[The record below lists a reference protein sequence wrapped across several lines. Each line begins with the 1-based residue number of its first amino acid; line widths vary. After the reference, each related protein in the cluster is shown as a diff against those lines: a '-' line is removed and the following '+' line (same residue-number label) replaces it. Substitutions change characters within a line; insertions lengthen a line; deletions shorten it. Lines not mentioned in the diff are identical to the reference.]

1 MMFTRRRM
9 ESVRS
14 TGSTTPA
21 DELTSWLPDDV
32 CVTCH
37 AQVMAGQLYC
47 SQECR
52 EEDAKAS
59 AVEAN
64 KAKATSTNDALP
76 SSAPVISHNHA
87 AKPTRVA
94 SGDAISSSSKQTLQN
109 LTGNKTEPISH
120 QEEKFRYPCPPSP
133 NILARYGSHLTSP
146 ALAALDRRSSQL
158 QQASTSEREFAS
170 SSSEESAN
178 EAHVEQKTTTQRR
191 SSSRS
196 TFSSASEAAFS
207 TDPSTPSPAI
217 RSTRD
222 ELDDLEPTDLDLPPP
237 IQPATSLMLNARER
251 RSPAQKKVNLPSNP
265 PVVKRERVTMMS
277 FARRPSR
284 TNLPAPVLFTSP
296 VLATTVMK
304 ASPQSNASVT
314 GFSSS
319 PSGQSSRTL
328 SHGSNGASL
337 PSSTNRLDDN
347 MTSQRYSPTSMMK
360 RSSVSAM
367 PVNKVQIDTNLIR
380 KSPPSPPQ
388 MASASSSAGRTLR
401 AASPAPHMASTA
413 MSSFKSTT
421 PENIFCGRYGCKGL
435 SGSVEEVPEST
446 PASKKNT
453 SHSSERPSMLLSH
466 KHTHSASAGLN
477 LIGQEAVEAKQPV
490 PATAT
495 GASKF
500 RMTPMLKPTESI
512 NVENKDEQVEEME
525 RSIKSPPRGRS
536 KARGRSSTS
545 RRSPSPP
552 RGAARRGRSEDML
565 SSKEMSRSSNHSNPM
580 KVPKLK
586 SPRTSD
592 ETVNNDADDEQE
604 ERRGRRGRSPTERR
618 GLPSTKATIKGVDAA
633 LGKLRIDEANV
644 IAKRAPP
651 PIDTPGS
658 ISEVSVSDS
667 TGYDEVDMDEL

>member
-1 MMFTRRRM
+1 MPPTTMMFTRRRM

-32 CVTCH
+32 CITCH
-37 AQVMAGQLYC
+37 AQVLAGQLYC

-59 AVEAN
+59 AAEAS
-64 KAKATSTNDALP
+64 KATGSSEPMP
-76 SSAPVISHNHA
+76 SSAPVISHNHTT
-87 AKPTRVA
+87 KPTRVA
-94 SGDAISSSSKQTLQN
+94 SGEAISSSSRPTVGSKA
-109 LTGNKTEPISH
+109 EPVS
-120 QEEKFRYPCPPSP
+120 QSQEKFRYPCPPSP
-133 NILARYGSHLTSP
+133 NILAKYGAHLTSP
-146 ALAALDRRSSQL
+146 ALAALDHRSSQL
-158 QQASTSEREFAS
+158 QQSSTSEREFAS

-178 EAHVEQKTTTQRR
+178 EAHVQQATTKRR

-222 ELDDLEPTDLDLPPP
+222 ELDDFEPTELDLPPP
-237 IQPATSLMLNARER
+237 MQPATSLMLNARER

-296 VLATTVMK
+296 ILATTVMK
-304 ASPQSNASVT
+304 ASPQSNASAAAL
-314 GFSSS
+314 SSS
-319 PSGQSSRTL
+319 PSAQSSRIS
-328 SHGSNGASL
+328 SHGSNPTSL
-337 PSSTNRLDDN
+337 PSSAHRLED
-347 MTSQRYSPTSMMK
+347 QRFSPNSMLK
-360 RSSVSAM
+360 RSSVTAV
-367 PVNKVQIDTNLIR
+367 PVNKVQVDTNLIR

-388 MASASSSAGRTLR
+388 MASASSSAGKTLR
-401 AASPAPHMASTA
+401 ATSPIPNMSSTM

-421 PENIFCGRYGCKGL
+421 PDNITCGRFGCKGL
-435 SGSVEEVPEST
+435 SGSIEEVTKPSSVGKDT
-446 PASKKNT
+446 V
-453 SHSSERPSMLLSH
+453 HSSERPSMLLSH

-477 LIGQEAVEAKQPV
+477 LIGQEAAVEVKQPV
-490 PATAT
+490 SATGT
-495 GASKF
+495 GASKL
-500 RMTPMLKPTESI
+500 RMTPMLKPTKTIAIDS
-512 NVENKDEQVEEME
+512 KDERLEEME

-565 SSKEMSRSSNHSNPM
+565 SSKEMSRSSNQSNPTT
-580 KVPKLK
+580 KLPNTK
-586 SPRTSD
+586 SLQISD
-592 ETVNNDADDEQE
+592 EAINNDADDEQE

-618 GLPSTKATIKGVDAA
+618 GVQSTKATIKGVDAA
-633 LGKLRIDEANV
+633 LGKLRIDEANTN
-644 IAKRAPP
+644 AKRAPP
-651 PIDTPGS
+651 PVDTPGS

>member
-1 MMFTRRRM
+1 MAPTTMMFTRRRM

-37 AQVMAGQLYC
+37 AQVLAGQLYC

-59 AVEAN
+59 AAESSRA
-64 KAKATSTNDALP
+64 AGTSTNEAMP
-76 SSAPVISHNHA
+76 SSAPVISHNQA
-87 AKPTRVA
+87 VKPTRVA
-94 SGDAISSSSKQTLQN
+94 SGEAISSSSRQVSQKF
-109 LTGNKTEPISH
+109 TGSKAEPAS
-120 QEEKFRYPCPPSP
+120 QPEEKFRYPCPPSP
-133 NILARYGSHLTSP
+133 NILARYGAHLTSP
-146 ALAALDRRSSQL
+146 ALAALDHRSSQL
-158 QQASTSEREFAS
+158 QQSSTSEREFAS

-178 EAHVEQKTTTQRR
+178 EAHVEQTTTKRR

-207 TDPSTPSPAI
+207 TDPSTPSPAV

-237 IQPATSLMLNARER
+237 MQPATSLMLNARER
-251 RSPAQKKVNLPSNP
+251 RSPATKKVNLPSNP

-304 ASPQSNASVT
+304 ASPQTNASAA
-314 GFSSS
+314 GLSSS
-319 PSGQSSRTL
+319 PSGQSSRIP
-328 SHGSNGASL
+328 SHGSNAASL
-337 PSSTNRLDDN
+337 PSNHLEEK
-347 MTSQRYSPTSMMK
+347 TSPQRFSPTSMMK

-367 PVNKVQIDTNLIR
+367 PVNKVHTDTNLIR

-388 MASASSSAGRTLR
+388 MASASSSAGKTLR
-401 AASPAPHMASTA
+401 ATSPAPYMVSTT
-413 MSSFKSTT
+413 MSSLKSTT
-421 PENIFCGRYGCKGL
+421 PDNITCGRFGCKGL
-435 SGSVEEVPEST
+435 SGSVEDGCKSSHET
-446 PASKKNT
+446 A
-453 SHSSERPSMLLSH
+453 HSSERPSMLLSH

-477 LIGQEAVEAKQPV
+477 LIGQEGEEGKEPV
-490 PATAT
+490 NATAT
-495 GASKF
+495 GTSKL
-500 RMTPMLKPTESI
+500 RMTPMLKSSNSVITDGKE
-512 NVENKDEQVEEME
+512 ERLEEME

-565 SSKEMSRSSNHSNPM
+565 SSKEMSRSSNQSHPV
-580 KVPKLK
+580 KVPSTTK

-592 ETVNNDADDEQE
+592 EAMNNDADDEQE

-633 LGKLRIDEANV
+633 LSKLRIDEANAN
-644 IAKRAPP
+644 AKRAPP
-651 PIDTPGS
+651 SIDTPGS
-658 ISEVSVSDS
+658 ISEVSVSSS

>member
-1 MMFTRRRM
+1 MAPTTMMFTRRRM

-37 AQVMAGQLYC
+37 AQVLAGQLYC

-59 AVEAN
+59 AAESS
-64 KAKATSTNDALP
+64 KAAGSSTSDAMP
-76 SSAPVISHNHA
+76 SSAPAVSHNHA
-87 AKPTRVA
+87 VKPTRVA
-94 SGDAISSSSKQTLQN
+94 SGEAISSSSRQPPQKFF
-109 LTGNKTEPISH
+109 GNKAEPAS
-120 QEEKFRYPCPPSP
+120 QPEEKFRYPCPPSP

-146 ALAALDRRSSQL
+146 ALAALDHRSSQL
-158 QQASTSEREFAS
+158 QQSSTSEREFAS

-178 EAHVEQKTTTQRR
+178 EAHVEQTTTKRR

-207 TDPSTPSPAI
+207 TDPSTPSPAV

-237 IQPATSLMLNARER
+237 MHPATSLMLNARER
-251 RSPAQKKVNLPSNP
+251 RSPATKKVNLPSNP

-304 ASPQSNASVT
+304 ASPQSNASAA
-314 GFSSS
+314 GLSSS
-319 PSGQSSRTL
+319 PSGQSSRIP
-328 SHGSNGASL
+328 SHGSNAASL
-337 PSSTNRLDDN
+337 PSSQLEN
-347 MTSQRYSPTSMMK
+347 SKAPQRFSPTSMMK

-367 PVNKVQIDTNLIR
+367 PVNKSHTDTNLIR

-388 MASASSSAGRTLR
+388 MASASSSAGKTLR
-401 AASPAPHMASTA
+401 ATSPAQYMASTT

-421 PENIFCGRYGCKGL
+421 PDNVTCGRFGCKGL
-435 SGSVEEVPEST
+435 SGSVEEVSQSPSQEIARS
-446 PASKKNT
+446 A
-453 SHSSERPSMLLSH
+453 ERPSMPLSH

-477 LIGQEAVEAKQPV
+477 LIGQEAADVKQPV
-490 PATAT
+490 SVTAS
-495 GASKF
+495 GASKL
-500 RMTPMLKPTESI
+500 RMTPLLKPRNSI
-512 NVENKDEQVEEME
+512 ATDSKDERVEEME

-552 RGAARRGRSEDML
+552 RGVARRGRSEDML
-565 SSKEMSRSSNHSNPM
+565 SSKEMSRSSNQSNPM
-580 KVPKLK
+580 KVPITK

-592 ETVNNDADDEQE
+592 ETLNNDADDEQE
-604 ERRGRRGRSPTERR
+604 EKRGRRGRSPTERR
-618 GLPSTKATIKGVDAA
+618 GLPSTKATIKGLDAA
-633 LGKLRIDEANV
+633 LGKLRIDEANAN
-644 IAKRAPP
+644 AKGAAP